1 MSSSFFQKLLNFL
14 NLDVSKSLKSLWDFL
29 TSIGSF
35 QGLPAEALEVI
46 LLPQRL
52 ALKYNTTHR
61 AIWQPLFASF
71 FDFFLLW
78 AFCPVFCIKLHRR
91 LTSSRP
97 CIPCLPPDSFL
108 PYYKVIYNKGDP
120 IWEPYREQR
129 ILPCGKVLLFLC
141 GLSRGFDRDFAL
153 KIFPQI
159 CSMLQNTK
167 CSGSSIDIS
176 LNSDMIV
183 STSTMHS
190 AGASCQKGRPL
201 KLRLYRQEENE

>member
-1 MSSSFFQKLLNFL
+1 MIFNHLKVLKSCSLSTQSLASCVNYFVWNCLKCFPTLNRFRYKFFDIVQFSRSCQRLSRPADDLIILPQKWFFVKLFFQKLLNFL
-14 NLDVSKSLKSLWDFL
+14 NLDVSKSLNSLWDFL

-35 QGLPAEALEVI
+35 QGLLAEALEVI

-97 CIPCLPPDSFL
+97 CIPCLPSDSFL
-108 PYYKVIYNKGDP
+108 PYYKVI
-120 IWEPYREQR
+120 
-129 ILPCGKVLLFLC
+129 
-141 GLSRGFDRDFAL
+141 
-153 KIFPQI
+153 
-159 CSMLQNTK
+159 
-167 CSGSSIDIS
+167 
-176 LNSDMIV
+176 
-183 STSTMHS
+183 
-190 AGASCQKGRPL
+190 
-201 KLRLYRQEENE
+201 

>member
-1 MSSSFFQKLLNFL
+1 MVLFKGFSLRLWKSFFCLSAWRSSIIPHTGPFGNPFL
-14 NLDVSKSLKSLWDFL
+14 QVFL
-29 TSIGSF
+29 TFFFFG
-35 QGLPAEALEVI
+35 P
-46 LLPQRL
+46 
-52 ALKYNTTHR
+52 
-61 AIWQPLFASF
+61 FAQF
-71 FDFFLLW
+71 
-78 AFCPVFCIKLHRR
+78 FCIKLHRR

-120 IWEPYREQR
+120 IWEPYRGQR

-183 STSTMHS
+183 STSTIS
-190 AGASCQKGRPL
+190 SGGK
-201 KLRLYRQEENE
+201 